1 MSYAS
6 AQHDRMLAGL
16 VKDCYVVAVD
26 LVASPPVCRVSDGEW
41 VSGWVRWHSVA
52 AGKARHWRAPSLNEQ
67 GTLISASGEVAQG
80 TFDSGLYG
88 NGGPPPDNRDHV
100 EVWRF
105 DDGGSLVYDW
115 QAKSYSIS
123 LPSGTVT
130 IKVGAT
136 RGRGDGQCRD
146 GDVQHDQPGGER
158 EHQGAGEHRRPVAR
172 DAEHQQ
178 RRGNSR
184 HRWQQQPSLA
194 LTTTFNSARP
204 VRAFS

>member
-1 MSYAS
+1 MSSGYVA

-26 LVASPPVCRVSDGEW
+26 LAASPPVCRVSDGEW
-41 VSGWVRWHSVA
+41 VSGWVRWHSIA

-80 TFDSGLYG
+80 TFIPGLYG
-88 NGGPPPDNRDHV
+88 NGGAPPDNRDHV

-115 QAKSYSIS
+115 QANSYTIT

-130 IKVGAT
+130 IKVGSTLAEVTDNAVSVKSGTIDLEGAVNIKGPVNIDGPLHAT
-136 RGRGDGQCRD
+136 QSITSDADILAAGQSD
-146 GDVQHDQPGGER
+146 NH
-158 EHQGAGEHRRPVAR
+158 HKH
-172 DAEHQQ
+172 
-178 RRGNSR
+178 
-184 HRWQQQPSLA
+184 
-194 LTTTFNSARP
+194 
-204 VRAFS
+204 

>member
-6 AQHDRMLAGL
+6 AQHDRMLAGV

-26 LVASPPVCRVSDGEW
+26 LAASPPVCRVSDGEW

-67 GTLISASGEVAQG
+67 GTLISASGDVAQG
-80 TFDSGLYG
+80 TFIPGLYG

-115 QAKSYSIS
+115 LAKSYTIN
-123 LPSGTVT
+123 LPSGTVA

-136 RGRGDGQCRD
+136 QAEVTDNAVTVKSSTINLEASVNIKGPVNIDGLLHATQNITSD
-146 GDVQHDQPGGER
+146 GAIIDT
-158 EHQGAGEHRRPVAR
+158 A
-172 DAEHQQ
+172 
-178 RRGNSR
+178 GNSN
-184 HRWQQQPSLA
+184 HHSH
-194 LTTTFNSARP
+194 
-204 VRAFS
+204 

>member
-1 MSYAS
+1 MSAGFVA

-16 VKDCYVVAVD
+16 VKGCYVVAVD

-80 TFDSGLYG
+80 TFIPGLYG

-136 RGRGDGQCRD
+136 QAEVTDAAVTVKSGTIDLEATVNIKGPVNIDGPLHVTQNITSD
-146 GDVQHDQPGGER
+146 GTILDT
-158 EHQGAGEHRRPVAR
+158 A
-172 DAEHQQ
+172 
-178 RRGNSR
+178 GNSN
-184 HRWQQQPSLA
+184 HHSH
-194 LTTTFNSARP
+194 
-204 VRAFS
+204 

>member
-1 MSYAS
+1 MSGGYVS

-26 LVASPPVCRVSDGEW
+26 LAASPPVCRVSDGEW

-80 TFDSGLYG
+80 TFIPGLYG
-88 NGGPPPDNRDHV
+88 NGGAPPDNRDHV

-115 QAKSYSIS
+115 QTSSYTIS
-123 LPSGTVT
+123 VPSGTVT
-130 IKVGAT
+130 IKVGSTLAEVTDNTVAVKSGTIDLEGVVNIKGPVTIDGPLHAT
-136 RGRGDGQCRD
+136 QSITSDADILAAGQSD
-146 GDVQHDQPGGER
+146 NH
-158 EHQGAGEHRRPVAR
+158 HKH
-172 DAEHQQ
+172 
-178 RRGNSR
+178 
-184 HRWQQQPSLA
+184 
-194 LTTTFNSARP
+194 
-204 VRAFS
+204 

>member
-1 MSYAS
+1 MSSGYVA

-16 VKDCYVVAVD
+16 VKNCYVVAVD
-26 LVASPPVCRVSDGEW
+26 LAASPPVCRVSDGEW

-80 TFDSGLYG
+80 TFIPGLYG

-115 QAKSYSIS
+115 QANSYTIT

-130 IKVGAT
+130 IKVGSTQAEVTDNAVSVKSGTIVLEGTVNIKGPVNIDGPLHAT
-136 RGRGDGQCRD
+136 ESITSDADILAAGQSD
-146 GDVQHDQPGGER
+146 NH
-158 EHQGAGEHRRPVAR
+158 HKH
-172 DAEHQQ
+172 
-178 RRGNSR
+178 
-184 HRWQQQPSLA
+184 
-194 LTTTFNSARP
+194 
-204 VRAFS
+204 

>member
-1 MSYAS
+1 MSSGYVA

-26 LVASPPVCRVSDGEW
+26 LAASPPVCRVSDGEW

-52 AGKARHWRAPSLNEQ
+52 AGKARHWRAPSIDEQ
-67 GTLISASGEVAQG
+67 GTLISASGDVAQG
-80 TFDSGLYG
+80 TFIPGLYG

-115 QAKSYSIS
+115 QRSSYTIT

-130 IKVGAT
+130 IKVGSTQAEFTDNAVSVKSGTINLEGAVNIKGLVNIDGPLHAT
-136 RGRGDGQCRD
+136 QSITSDADILATGQSD
-146 GDVQHDQPGGER
+146 NH
-158 EHQGAGEHRRPVAR
+158 HKH
-172 DAEHQQ
+172 
-178 RRGNSR
+178 
-184 HRWQQQPSLA
+184 
-194 LTTTFNSARP
+194 
-204 VRAFS
+204 

>member
-1 MSYAS
+1 MSSGYVA

-26 LVASPPVCRVSDGEW
+26 LAASPPVCRVSDGEW

-80 TFDSGLYG
+80 TFIPGLYG
-88 NGGPPPDNRDHV
+88 NGGAPPDNRDHV

-115 QAKSYSIS
+115 QTSSYTIS
-123 LPSGTVT
+123 VPSGTVT
-130 IKVGAT
+130 IKVGSTLAEVSDNAVAVKSGTINLEGVVNIKGQVNIDGPLHAT
-136 RGRGDGQCRD
+136 QSITSDADILATGQSD
-146 GDVQHDQPGGER
+146 NH
-158 EHQGAGEHRRPVAR
+158 HKH
-172 DAEHQQ
+172 
-178 RRGNSR
+178 
-184 HRWQQQPSLA
+184 
-194 LTTTFNSARP
+194 
-204 VRAFS
+204 